1 MTAPSPSA
9 PMTATE
15 YLAWERAQPLKHEF
29 HFGEIFAMSSASLRH
44 NAIAAAVIAELS
56 AQLRG
61 RNCRVLT
68 SDQRVAAPR
77 GQRYVYPDATVVCG
91 AAQVQP
97 GELDVLENP
106 STIVEV
112 LSPSTE
118 ADDRGI
124 KWEGYRR
131 VPSVVDYLLFSQDEA
146 RIEHYQRQADGAWRY
161 QVHEVGSSVALT
173 NGAELSVDAI
183 YAGVFELGGE

>member
-1 MTAPSPSA
+1 
-9 PMTATE
+9 MTATE
-15 YLAWERAQPLKHEF
+15 YLAWERAQPLKHEY
-29 HFGEIFAMSSASLRH
+29 HLGEIFAMSGASLRH
-44 NAIAAAVIAELS
+44 NAIAAAVIAELT

-61 RNCRVLT
+61 RNSRVLT

-77 GQRYVYPDATVVCG
+77 SQRYVYPDATVVCG
-91 AAQVQP
+91 PPAVQP

-106 STIVEV
+106 STVVEV

-118 ADDRGI
+118 AYDRGI

-131 VPSVVDYLLFSQDEA
+131 VPSVADYLLFSQDEA
-146 RIEHYQRQADGAWRY
+146 KVEHYQRQADGAWRY
-161 QVHEVGSSVALT
+161 QVHEGGGSVRLT

-183 YAGVFELGGE
+183 YAGVFELGEG